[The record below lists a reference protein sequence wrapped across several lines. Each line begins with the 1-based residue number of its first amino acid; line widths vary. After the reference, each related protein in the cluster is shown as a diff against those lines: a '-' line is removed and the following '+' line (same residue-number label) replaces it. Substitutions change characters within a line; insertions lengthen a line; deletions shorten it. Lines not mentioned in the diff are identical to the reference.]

1 MSLVGKRVGF
11 IGGGAMAEALAGGL
25 LGGDIAAAD
34 ILVADVDS
42 ARRTHLAETLGVRT
56 TERNDAVVAESD
68 VVVIAVK
75 PQVVAEALGGLDRG
89 GSMTR
94 PLWISIAAGVPL
106 SRLEIPNTRAIKLEE
121 CSVRSVAAIRKAT
134 VIPVC
139 FPHRGFIG
147 IKSLIPH
154 HASTAG

>member
-25 LGGDIAAAD
+25 LSGDIAAAD

-56 TERNDAVVAESD
+56 TERNDAVVAGSD

-75 PQVVAEALGGLDRG
+75 PQTVAVALGALDRG
-89 GSMTR
+89 DSMTR

-106 SRLEIPNTRAIKLEE
+106 GRLEKLLTARAR
-121 CSVRSVAAIRKAT
+121 RSR
-134 VIPVC
+134 P
-139 FPHRGFIG
+139 R
-147 IKSLIPH
+147 SRR
-154 HASTAG
+154 